1 MLGTTITTAAGRSP
15 SGVWRSGHGAP
26 PTAAA
31 ADLPRCSSASA
42 TPTTVVPGTAEK
54 WRTCAAPICPAPYT
68 PIRII
73 ASSMW
78 GVNASTSDGQQHF
91 VFPISHTRPDGDGD
105 RREPWGRELAE
116 CPPKN
121 RCCEEGEECL
131 CAPLWRLELLRRWR
145 YSSPAARRRLPRTAG
160 VAAGPLSNRGSVR
173 PPAARANRVR
183 LGRGGLA
190 PGRAAPRAST

>member
-1 MLGTTITTAAGRSP
+1 MLGTTITTASGRSP
-15 SGVWRSGHGAP
+15 SSVSRSGHGVAP
-26 PTAAA
+26 IAAA
-31 ADLPRCSSASA
+31 ADLARCSSASA

-73 ASSMW
+73 ASAMW

-91 VFPISHTRPDGDGD
+91 VVLISHTRPDGDGD

-121 RCCEEGEECL
+121 RYCEEGEECL

-145 YSSPAARRRLPRTAG
+145 YSSPAARRRLPRTA
-160 VAAGPLSNRGSVR
+160 
-173 PPAARANRVR
+173 AARPSPHRWAVHTAAAAATPFR
-183 LGRGGLA
+183 LGRGDPA
-190 PGRAAPRAST
+190 PGRAGPGRS